1 VLDKFEVYR
10 EANDRFNRIVS
21 KLALVEQH
29 PREYGTGELLNRSRI
44 HFIAAIGQEPLITVT
59 KASKLMGITK
69 GAGSQLASR
78 LADEGYISKM
88 RTVGND
94 KEVRLILTKKG
105 ETALATHDEFHRS
118 LFEKFADGTTID
130 QAKNF
135 NTILKKF
142 EAYADYYLAD
152 SRS

>member
-1 VLDKFEVYR
+1 MLDKFEVYR